1 MIRIVCGCRAAR
13 TPGGVSVPRPT
24 SAMSVNESCA
34 LNLDGTFKAAN
45 EIQWVHSPT
54 QGSVQLPGTQ
64 SNSNGPAFQKFA
76 VNLGPPTLHTS
87 KQPSSQ
93 LVAGKNTKKRK
104 RGQGGGDAKAKRPAN
119 EGLGI
124 QRILVEDSMRS
135 GMSPHRT

>member
-1 MIRIVCGCRAAR
+1 
-13 TPGGVSVPRPT
+13 
-24 SAMSVNESCA
+24 MSENKSCA

-45 EIQWVHSPT
+45 KIQWVHSPT

-64 SNSNGPAFQKFA
+64 SNSNGTAFQKFTM
-76 VNLGPPTLHTS
+76 NLGLPTLHTL

-93 LVAGKNTKKRK
+93 LVARKNPKKRK

-124 QRILVEDSMRS
+124 
-135 GMSPHRT
+135 